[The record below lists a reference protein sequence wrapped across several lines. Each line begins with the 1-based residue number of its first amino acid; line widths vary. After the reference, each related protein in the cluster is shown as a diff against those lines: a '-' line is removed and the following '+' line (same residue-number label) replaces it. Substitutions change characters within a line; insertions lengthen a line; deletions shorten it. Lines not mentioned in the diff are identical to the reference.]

1 MKNLYLLIFV
11 LITSFGIAQT
21 PDVIY
26 YPNSINT
33 PTYLPFGCTEYLCGP
48 NTVVNDTLMHGCKIY
63 VSNNCTLT
71 LKPNCSA
78 CAGTTGVFLQGNSV
92 LNILSGNCTNYY
104 LVSEPAATINNPMNV
119 PISSNT
125 VTTISWPTVN
135 CNANGIKS
143 NNLENENLILYP
155 NPANEILNIELVTL
169 SGVEASNTTYSILN
183 SLGQVIKEEILQ
195 STQQPN
201 GSVSATINTKELA
214 NGVYSIQLSSRGTR
228 DLNTDPSLR
237 NDNIPSVTKRFV
249 IAR

>member
-33 PTYLPFGCTEYLCGP
+33 PTSLPFGCTEYLCGP

-71 LKPNCSA
+71 LKTKCSV
-78 CAGTTGVFLQGNSV
+78 CPGVTSVYLQGNSV
-92 LNILSGNCTNYY
+92 LNILPGNCSNFYFLY
-104 LVSEPAATINNPMNV
+104 EPTATINNPMNV
-119 PISSNT
+119 TISSNT

-135 CNANGIKS
+135 CIANGIKS
-143 NNLENENLILYP
+143 KNLENENIVLYP
-155 NPANEILNIELVTL
+155 NPANDILNIEFNLENKEMF
-169 SGVEASNTTYSILN
+169 SKIRILN
-183 SLGQVIKEEILQ
+183 NLGQVIREEELRNNSINIKDL
-195 STQQPN
+195 PN
-201 GSVSATINTKELA
+201 GVYYLNLFSDKSGSVS
-214 NGVYSIQLSSRGTR
+214 
-228 DLNTDPSLR
+228 
-237 NDNIPSVTKRFV
+237 KRFV